1 MERFIARIIGMHG
14 LVHELAFEPRDT
26 GWIAYDAFGQLRNE
40 PERLDVL
47 GDDII
52 GQWASIQEFDLLD
65 VAARRTSS
73 GFWLVTWERQ
83 HLLLA
88 TPGQALLVMA
98 QLIRALRPVG

>member
-52 GQWASIQEFDLLD
+52 GQ
-65 VAARRTSS
+65 
-73 GFWLVTWERQ
+73 
-83 HLLLA
+83 
-88 TPGQALLVMA
+88 
-98 QLIRALRPVG
+98 